1 MVHSQIQALIALL
14 LIVGVALSANSG
26 KIEPNT
32 TGLPTYPHLN
42 SAAMEPAAN
51 FQGLRCIVYKTG
63 QSRQPGD
70 S

>member
-14 LIVGVALSANSG
+14 LMVGATLSANSG

-32 TGLPTYPHLN
+32 TGLPTCPHLN